1 MKSYACTKC
10 GSTDVFI
17 KDRGNQ
23 KALICGDCCTW
34 LKWIGKAE
42 LPLVERYIE
51 VNSDI
56 EKIEINIFK
65 KELNSYIQR
74 LALTKEEVIRMVESL
89 YK

>member
-10 GSTDVFI
+10 GSVDVFI

-23 KALICGDCCTW
+23 KALICGDCGSW

-51 VNSDI
+51 NNSDI

-65 KELNSYIQR
+65 KELNSSIQR
-74 LALTKEEVIRMVESL
+74 LSLAKEEVIKIVESL
-89 YK
+89 YN

>member
-1 MKSYACTKC
+1 MKSYACAKC

-17 KDRGNQ
+17 KDRENR
-23 KALICGDCCTW
+23 KALICGDCSAW
-34 LKWIGKAE
+34 LKWIGKTE
-42 LPLVERYIE
+42 LPLVERYIAS
-51 VNSDI
+51 NSDI

-74 LALTKEEVIRMVESL
+74 LALTKEEVIRIVEGL

>member
-1 MKSYACTKC
+1 MKIFACSKC

-23 KALICGDCCTW
+23 KALICGDCCAW

-51 VNSDI
+51 NNSDI

-65 KELNSYIQR
+65 KELNSSIQR
-74 LALTKEEVIRMVESL
+74 LSLAKEEVIKIVESL
-89 YK
+89 YN

>member
-10 GSTDVFI
+10 GSVDVFI

-23 KALICGDCCTW
+23 KALICGDCGSW

-51 VNSDI
+51 NNSDI
-56 EKIEINIFK
+56 EKVEINIFK

-74 LALTKEEVIRMVESL
+74 LDLTKEEVIKIVESL
-89 YK
+89 YR